1 MFPRLIKSLLLLML
15 FASLGFS
22 QVQKVQSEDGV
33 EIAYFVQG
41 TGEPAIV
48 FVHGWSCDK
57 SYWMEQIRA
66 LSSKYKVVAIDLAGH
81 GQSGLNRDN
90 WTIEAYGEDVAAV
103 VNHLNLDKVILVGHS
118 MGGAVIIYAANLLKG
133 KVIGLIGADTFQ
145 NLGETMPE
153 EQVSQFLQ
161 PFKDNFVESTKAF
174 VKSMFLPTADS
185 SLVKRIANDMSSAPP
200 DLAVSSMEDMFKI
213 NGIYELEKLDVP
225 IISINSDMIPVQIE
239 NNKKLVK
246 SFEVKMMNG
255 VGHFIMLENPTEF
268 NMLLDKAILELI
280 NTK

>member
-1 MFPRLIKSLLLLML
+1 MFLRLIKSLLLLML
-15 FASLGFS
+15 FAPLGFS

-48 FVHGWSCDK
+48 FIHGWSCDK

-90 WTIEAYGEDVAAV
+90 WTIQAYGEDVAAV

-153 EQVSQFLQ
+153 EQLTPFLQ
-161 PFKDNFVESTKAF
+161 PFKDHFVESTKAF
-174 VKSMFLPTADS
+174 VKSLFPPTADS
-185 SLVKRIANDMSSAPP
+185 MLVKKVANDMSSAPP
-200 DLAVSSMEDMFKI
+200 DVAVSSMENLFKSDVVPALK
-213 NGIYELEKLDVP
+213 ELEVP

-268 NMLLDKAILELI
+268 NMLLDEAILELI